1 MPLTNQGELVSTND
15 QERSLLPRL
24 GAIYAAVIEYAGW
37 KNIFCQ
43 LAVFFKVD
51 ASAPVCSPIAGTR
64 PLHAGSIMDVTS
76 YPSRAILAIAL
87 VCLLPYPVEAAPPPD
102 ACGPV
107 VVIEPHTAKTSDSR
121 PNLAWTPIPG
131 ASAYR
136 IKLDSRIPEGEK
148 VFSAEV
154 QVSTTSFLPAKA
166 LTESRAHVRATIT
179 PICGTADGI
188 PTVYQFDIDTASA
201 CGTDSNIRISNAS
214 GKRQLLWAGP
224 KSAQSHN
231 IWIYEAD
238 TGKLL
243 SNAEVS
249 ESSWMFPDDLVGPAI
264 IAIRPKCA
272 AGQGMF
278 SYLAF

>member
-1 MPLTNQGELVSTND
+1 MNTID

-24 GAIYAAVIEYAGW
+24 GAIYAAMIEHAGW
-37 KNIFCQ
+37 KKSLCQ
-43 LAVFFKVD
+43 LAAIFKVD
-51 ASAPVCSPIAGTR
+51 ALGSLCHTITGIR
-64 PLHAGSIMDVTS
+64 LLHAGSHMDVTS
-76 YPSRAILAIAL
+76 YSSRATLTIVL
-87 VCLLPYPVEAAPPPD
+87 VCLLPYSAEAASPPN

-107 VVIEPHTAKTSDSR
+107 VVIEPHAPKISDSR
-121 PNLAWTPIPG
+121 PNLAWEPMPG

-136 IKLDSRIPEGEK
+136 VKLDSRIPEGEK

-188 PTVYQFDIDTASA
+188 PTIYQFDIDTAPA
-201 CGTDSNIRISNAS
+201 CGTDSNIRISNAD

-231 IWIYEAD
+231 LWVYAVD

-249 ESSWMFPDDLVGPAI
+249 ESSWMFPGDLAGPAI

-278 SYLAF
+278 NYLAF

>member
-1 MPLTNQGELVSTND
+1 
-15 QERSLLPRL
+15 
-24 GAIYAAVIEYAGW
+24 
-37 KNIFCQ
+37 
-43 LAVFFKVD
+43 
-51 ASAPVCSPIAGTR
+51 
-64 PLHAGSIMDVTS
+64 MDVLCS
-76 YPSRAILAIAL
+76 SRSFMVNKKLIPQSIFPMYRLNFLQPSRTSLAIAL
-87 VCLLPYPVEAAPPPD
+87 VCLLPYYVEATSPPD

-107 VVIEPHTAKTSDSR
+107 IVIEPHTPKTSDSR
-121 PNLAWTPIPG
+121 PNLAWEPITG
-131 ASAYR
+131 ASAYK

-154 QVSTTSFLPAKA
+154 QVSTPSFLPAKA

-179 PICGTADGI
+179 PICGTAEGI
-188 PTVYQFDIDTASA
+188 PTIHQFDIDTAPA
-201 CGTDSNIRISNAS
+201 CGTDSNIRIINAS
-214 GKRQLLWAGP
+214 GKRQLLWIGP

-231 IWIYEAD
+231 LWVYAVD

-278 SYLAF
+278 NYLAF

>member
-1 MPLTNQGELVSTND
+1 MST
-15 QERSLLPRL
+15 R
-24 GAIYAAVIEYAGW
+24 V
-37 KNIFCQ
+37 
-43 LAVFFKVD
+43 
-51 ASAPVCSPIAGTR
+51 
-64 PLHAGSIMDVTS
+64 
-76 YPSRAILAIAL
+76 
-87 VCLLPYPVEAAPPPD
+87 
-102 ACGPV
+102 
-107 VVIEPHTAKTSDSR
+107 
-121 PNLAWTPIPG
+121 
-131 ASAYR
+131 
-136 IKLDSRIPEGEK
+136 KLDSRIPEGEK

-179 PICGTADGI
+179 PICGTADGA
-188 PTVYQFDIDTASA
+188 PTVYQFDIDTAPA

-231 IWIYEAD
+231 LWVYAVD